1 MTAGGRPVAPGSAA
15 VPVRDGRGERIATTA
30 GERPVGPE
38 SAAVPV
44 RGDRGERVATTAG
57 ERPVGPE
64 SAAVPVRGG
73 RVGRVAMTAGKRP
86 VAMIVGGRPVAPGP
100 AGGPSPDRPR
110 TARRLALGVSLVLAA
125 VAGMGGCLAPTQTRE
140 SAWET
145 LREADAAAL
154 SVELERGSVAV
165 VGHAGGEV
173 EIEVERTAHGWSPEA
188 AQSSLAALMVEV
200 RRDEE
205 TGRVRVTGRS
215 ANAGLFRPGESH
227 SVRLEIRAPAGI
239 PVEVRTADGR
249 IELTG
254 LRGPVLATT
263 ADGRITA
270 SALGPVRN
278 GAGGPAGDGA
288 GDPAANAPTIHL
300 RSGNG
305 RITGEDLRGAVVA
318 ETGDGRITLGGR
330 LSEVTAVT
338 GSGSVRVDATDAG
351 AAPTGVWR
359 LHTADGEV
367 RLELPESVNA
377 ELSVVAPRLRGRE
390 RDDLEWERR
399 GVARVARAGDAEADS
414 ALILIRADEQARVY
428 LGPRP

>member
-1 MTAGGRPVAPGSAA
+1 MTAGGRLVAPGSAAVAVRGSRGERIATTAGGRPVAPGSAA
-15 VPVRDGRGERIATTA
+15 VPDQ
-30 GERPVGPE
+30 
-38 SAAVPV
+38 
-44 RGDRGERVATTAG
+44 
-57 ERPVGPE
+57 
-64 SAAVPVRGG
+64 GG
-73 RVGRVAMTAGKRP
+73 RVGRVAMIAGR
-86 VAMIVGGRPVAPGP
+86 RPVAPRP
-100 AGGPSPDRPR
+100 AGGSSPDRAR
-110 TARRLALGVSLVLAA
+110 TARRLALGVSLVLASL
-125 VAGMGGCLAPTQTRE
+125 AGIGGCIAPTQTRE

-254 LRGPVLATT
+254 LRGPVTATT
-263 ADGRITA
+263 AAGRITA
-270 SALGPVRN
+270 SALGPTGN
-278 GAGGPAGDGA
+278 GVGGTAGDG
-288 GDPAANAPTIHL
+288 DPAGNAPTIHL

-305 RITGEDLRGAVVA
+305 RITGDDLRGAVVA

-367 RLELPESVNA
+367 RLELPESANA
-377 ELSVVAPRLRGRE
+377 ALSVVAPRLRGRE
-390 RDDLEWERR
+390 RDDLDWERR
-399 GVARVARAGDAEADS
+399 GVARVARAGDAEADG
-414 ALILIRADEQARVY
+414 ALILIRADEEARVY

>member
-1 MTAGGRPVAPGSAA
+1 MTAGGRPVAPG
-15 VPVRDGRGERIATTA
+15 
-30 GERPVGPE
+30 
-38 SAAVPV
+38 
-44 RGDRGERVATTAG
+44 
-57 ERPVGPE
+57 

-125 VAGMGGCLAPTQTRE
+125 VAGIGGCLAPTQTRE

-254 LRGPVLATT
+254 LRGPVTATT
-263 ADGRITA
+263 AAGRITA
-270 SALGPVRN
+270 SALGPTGN
-278 GAGGPAGDGA
+278 GVGGTAGD

-305 RITGEDLRGAVVA
+305 RITGEDLRGVVVA

-399 GVARVARAGDAEADS
+399 GVARVARAGDAEAEG